1 MDCNYMDIQAHIAHA
16 RILRSQAMGEIMA
29 TGLHRTKVA
38 ISGLLVRITTLRQ
51 GSSRRGTRTA
61 TT

>member
-1 MDCNYMDIQAHIAHA
+1 MDCNYRDIQAHIAHA
-16 RILRSQAMGEIMA
+16 RILRSQAVGEIIA
-29 TGLHRTKVA
+29 TGLCRIKVA
-38 ISGLLVRITTLRQ
+38 ISGLLAQIRTTCQ